1 MLKHNTN
8 VAVPLADFPE
18 VEVIARPA
26 IRTEDEARRYTSML
40 VALGFDRCPASRV
53 ARAIGKGESTL
64 LSYRHPL
71 TLGLRAH
78 DLLLAPKPFALTVSR
93 GLVAQIEGAV
103 CGAPSRSALAL
114 MLADVV
120 RVCATALKEDPNQL
134 SDELLQQRLRELDV
148 AASDLEQVRR
158 GYEEAARR
166 RGLIRGQRIPG
177 RQGGDR

>member
-1 MLKHNTN
+1 MKHNAN

-18 VEVIARPA
+18 VEVISRPA
-26 IRTEDEARRYTSML
+26 IRTEQEARRYTSML

-64 LSYRHPL
+64 LSYRHPI

-78 DLLLAPKPFALTVSR
+78 DLLLAPRPFALTVSR
-93 GLVAQIEGAV
+93 GLVAQIEGSV

-114 MLADVV
+114 MLAGIVGL
-120 RVCATALKEDPNQL
+120 CASAIKEDPSQL
-134 SDELLQQRLRELDV
+134 SDELLQQRIRELDT

-158 GYEEAARR
+158 GYEEEARC
-166 RGLIRGQRIPG
+166 RGLHRGQKARG
-177 RQGGDR
+177 R